1 MKINKYN
8 SSIFISFFISPLFPL
23 ASLLYYNSRRNQD
36 LILTLLISLMSY
48 LFKPNTEMDKYRH
61 FESFLSF
68 KGLSFQSYLL
78 EIFKDG
84 FDFFFKFCFY
94 IGSNIGLSFHAI
106 SFLITF
112 TTIRLIITS
121 CRSIV
126 NENVGSKNIFYS
138 FYIFAVVS
146 YIDLFSGMRFMLAS
160 SFLISALA
168 QYWRGKINLIFWLKL
183 LLSIFTHFSL
193 IITFIPL
200 VLDRISRFFGD
211 LKINKYFWLSFVSF
225 LLPKDY
231 VSTALISTG
240 MSELLS
246 LESKV
251 DFYINEIGLDAT
263 NSTSQFIIDQ
273 SNFLWLPFLIIFIL
287 TQRKDSK
294 IENLLIFFI
303 LTVLIFMPFQIIF
316 FRYLILVKIISFIY
330 LFSLKM
336 NNYNKYL
343 FSVILLI
350 WLVSFLF
357 QLVILRN
364 SILNILLDIFTN
376 VFTPW
381 ILVQGDYNISN
392 CN

>member
-8 SSIFISFFISPLFPL
+8 FSILFSFFVSPLFPL
-23 ASLLYYNSRRNQD
+23 ANLFYYNSRRNQD

-68 KGLSFQSYLL
+68 KGFSIQSYLFD
-78 EIFKDG
+78 IFKDG

-126 NENVGSKNIFYS
+126 SENVGSKNVFYS
-138 FYIFAVVS
+138 FYVFAVVS

-160 SFLISALA
+160 SFFISALG
-168 QYWRGKINLIFWLKL
+168 QYWQGKINLVFWLKL
-183 LLSIFTHFSL
+183 SLSIFTHFSL
-193 IITFIPL
+193 IITLIPL
-200 VLDRISRFFGD
+200 VLDRVSRFFGG
-211 LKINKYFWLSFVSF
+211 LKIKKYFWLSFVSF
-225 LLPKDY
+225 LLPKEY
-231 VSTALISTG
+231 ISSALISTG
-240 MSELLS
+240 ISDLLS

-251 DFYINEIGLDAT
+251 DFYINEIGLDVT

-273 SNFLWLPFLIIFIL
+273 SNLLWLPFLIIIIL
-287 TQRKDSK
+287 TQRKALK
-294 IENLLIFFI
+294 IENLLIYFI
-303 LTVLIFMPFQIIF
+303 LTVLIFMPFKIIF

-330 LFSLKM
+330 LFSSKM

-343 FSVILLI
+343 FSAILLI

-364 SILNILLDIFTN
+364 SILDILIDIFTN

-381 ILVQGDYNISN
+381 ILVQGEYKISN